1 MKNKLTV
8 NMLTKMAIFSA
19 LTVIFRRFL
28 TITIFSSTK
37 IGLGYLPT
45 MMAGILY
52 GPIAGAITGG
62 VADVVGML
70 MKPDGVFHPGFTLSS
85 ILIGAIPGFIS
96 YYIFKRDFKNKLD
109 WICILSAIFVFMGV
123 RLLLDSLWLTHLYSN
138 PYLFYV
144 IRNIIKD
151 AVEAGINAIVLIILI
166 SKVTKYAYEKL

>member
-1 MKNKLTV
+1 MNKKLTV
-8 NMLTKMAIFSA
+8 NMITKMSIFAA

-45 MMAGILY
+45 IMAGILY
-52 GPIAGAITGG
+52 GPLAGGITGG

-70 MKPDGVFHPGFTLSS
+70 MKPDGVFHPGFTLSN

-96 YYIFKRDFKNKLD
+96 YNIFKRDFKNKLE
-109 WICILSAIFVFMGV
+109 WICLTSCIFVFMGV

-138 PYLFYV
+138 PYIFYI
-144 IRNIIKD
+144 IRNFLKD
-151 AVEAGINAIVLIILI
+151 AVEAGLNALVLIMLFPKI
-166 SKVTKYAYEKL
+166 TKYAYEKL

>member
-8 NMLTKMAIFSA
+8 NMITKMAIFAA
-19 LTVIFRRFL
+19 LTVVFRRFL
-28 TITIFSSTK
+28 TITIFAGTK

-45 MMAGILY
+45 IMAGILY
-52 GPIAGAITGG
+52 GPLAGGITGG

-70 MKPDGVFHPGFTLSS
+70 IKPDGVFHPGFTLSS

-96 YYIFKRDFKNKLD
+96 YNIFKRNFKNKLD
-109 WICILSAIFVFMGV
+109 WICVTSTIVVFMGI

-144 IRNIIKD
+144 IRNVLKD
-151 AVEAGINAIVLIILI
+151 AVEAGINAIILIILI
-166 SKVTKYAYEKL
+166 PKVEKYAYEKL